1 MAKKKTIIRD
11 VRAEWHGETGLIQ
24 LYAEDLD
31 GNETMLMEFMPLV
44 EPLFGNPEIPDD
56 ASDYEDYYN
65 MALEEAHLRGMYIE
79 GEVS

>member
-1 MAKKKTIIRD
+1 MAKKTIIRD
-11 VRAEWHGETGLIQ
+11 VHAEWHGETGLVQ

-31 GNETMLMEFMPLV
+31 GNETMMMEFMPLV
-44 EPLFGNPEIPDD
+44 EPLFGNPDIPED

-65 MALEEAHLRGMYIE
+65 AALEEAHRRGWYIE